1 MTCRR
6 TNNANNAT
14 HYVKLGKKRREIS
27 KLNYYIISPR
37 IMMIAIIIIRFKFT
51 TTPPRPL
58 TYYHTYPLDVYHVII
73 QAVALRL
80 LRDGVLHRP

>member
-1 MTCRR
+1 
-6 TNNANNAT
+6 
-14 HYVKLGKKRREIS
+14 
-27 KLNYYIISPR
+27 
-37 IMMIAIIIIRFKFT
+37 MIAIIIIRFKFT

-80 LRDGVLHRP
+80 LRDGVLHRPWRSVTSSIRNTHSDPNTCDPFQVGGI